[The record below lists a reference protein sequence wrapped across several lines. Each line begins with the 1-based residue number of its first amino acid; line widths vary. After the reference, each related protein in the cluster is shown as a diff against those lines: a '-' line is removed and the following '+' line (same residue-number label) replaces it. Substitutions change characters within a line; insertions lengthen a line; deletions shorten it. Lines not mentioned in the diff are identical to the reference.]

1 VLKAKQ
7 IETGIP
13 ELGHIINANDFQ
25 AVGMLIVQP
34 QSQAPKVLRHF
45 ILAFQEKDP
54 RFPRKRPKS
63 NENSHQWWK
72 EHTTWLPWSELVE
85 QLSGLLNHHGVNWRM
100 GRSDHVAIT
109 TRSTNTITLKLEQWQ
124 SSE

>member
-7 IETGIP
+7 IKTGIP

-34 QSQAPKVLRHF
+34 QSQVPKVLRHF

-54 RFPRKRPKS
+54 RVTRTVINDEKNKPLGS
-63 NENSHQWWK
+63 HGANSRRIDSVHM
-72 EHTTWLPWSELVE
+72 E
-85 QLSGLLNHHGVNWRM
+85 QLSGLLNHHGVNRRM
-100 GRSDHVAIT
+100 GRSDHVAMT
-109 TRSTNTITLKLEQWQ
+109 TRSTNTITLKLEQ
-124 SSE
+124 